1 MGLTKQQLTMVA
13 VLLAGAVLV
22 VLSQTMLT
30 PALPTIMED
39 LAVSATTVQ
48 WLTSAYSLVEAVVIP
63 LNAYLL
69 GRFPSRKLF
78 IGGIA
83 LFAIGSVICAAS
95 PSFPVL
101 LLGRICQAAATGV
114 AMPTVFTLILLIFP
128 RESRGGAMGVIGL
141 IIGFAPAIGPSLSG
155 VLVDSVGWRML
166 FVLVASL
173 ACVIVVLSAV
183 FLKNFGGFERTT
195 LDALSVALL
204 AVGMVCLLYGLSTF
218 TSAANIALPI
228 ALMVVG
234 LIVLALFARRQLKLE
249 VPILRVDILRTRE
262 FRTAVITVVFLYA
275 MLIGSGVVLPMYI
288 QDALG
293 YSATASGLAM
303 LPGALLG
310 AVCGLIAGKLFDRK
324 GVRLITS
331 IAACILLAG
340 GIGYFLL
347 SGDSSIIFV
356 GVAYSIACIG
366 IQMLMTPMN
375 TWGINSLPN
384 VNVAHGNAILS
395 TMEQVGAS
403 LGTAFTV
410 SLTALGPIIAPAEAT
425 AAQLEFAGC
434 HVAFGGLIGI
444 VAVIAIIVFVFARDK
459 KRAASA
465 AFEVPA
471 GRPGVDR
478 PILVADVMNPMPSA
492 LFEDD
497 VVRKAVEIMSETE
510 TNGLPIVTVEG
521 TLAGFLSDGDILKF
535 LSRHDSSRTD
545 GNEYRLLESETLR
558 TRLDTVL
565 DLNVMELAT
574 KHVISVDVSD
584 EAETAFKTLSERRIK
599 KVPVLKEGKLVGA
612 LSRRNVMRALATL
625 AVEGAE

>member
-95 PSFPVL
+95 PSFPIL

-195 LDALSVALL
+195 LDALSVVLL

-228 ALMVVG
+228 ALMVIG

-310 AVCGLIAGKLFDRK
+310 AVCGLLAGKLFDRK

-625 AVEGAE
+625 AVEDAE